1 MNKLFVIFII
11 SFACL
16 KSICQ
21 DARSVFKNNVQAT
34 GTIYVSTNQGT
45 FQGSGF
51 FVSSEYFITNY
62 HVIKNIISGYIKV
75 NQSDIKYNLLEI
87 IKIDAIH
94 DLAILKINGTHCCKI
109 YLSSTDVDIGQK
121 IFAIGSPRGLE
132 ASITEGIVSAIR
144 IIGPNDKLIQ
154 ISAAIAHGSSGGP
167 IFDENGK
174 VIAIAV
180 SGLEAS
186 YAQSTN
192 FAIPSTY
199 LIQDLSS
206 LIALDSKDI
215 VDPNTIKKDELPK
228 HAEENEYAELMEN
241 VLNSKT
247 YQVPFKYYT
256 YFYDLGANYFNSA
269 AQNNNKQNFY
279 KALQM
284 FKNSYQIGRYIY
296 ANKWGLSELDTQL
309 VLTMGKAALNAGK
322 KAETATYFK
331 KLADANIT
339 GTVNDKTSYQLPYQW
354 LSFYYKEAKD
364 DTSFLKYTALGKKY
378 FPKDDYYDAVMLDY
392 YRDKKDYD
400 ALFKKYDEIITAY
413 PDSVQYHFNYA
424 NEAFIYVYNSDAGT
438 KINNKEALLK
448 NVGAELQKVLAV
460 KPNDINTNWL
470 LGQYYYNSGIDIKE
484 QANAIRGT
492 KPEDVKKKADL
503 NAQAKDILNKAIP
516 YAENALTTLEN
527 NGYKKTDKS
536 KYKSIVNLMQR
547 IYTSLNQADKVK
559 IYQAKYDS
567 AEAKFVN

>member
-1 MNKLFVIFII
+1 MKKILLTGSLLIMLLGLF
-11 SFACL
+11 A
-16 KSICQ
+16 Q
-21 DARSVFKNNVQAT
+21 DAKK
-34 GTIYVSTNQGT
+34 
-45 FQGSGF
+45 
-51 FVSSEYFITNY
+51 
-62 HVIKNIISGYIKV
+62 IKSY
-75 NQSDIKYNLLEI
+75 L
-87 IKIDAIH
+87 DAKQF
-94 DLAILKINGTHCCKI
+94 DKAKAE
-109 YLSSTDVDIGQK
+109 VD
-121 IFAIGSPRGLE
+121 
-132 ASITEGIVSAIR
+132 
-144 IIGPNDKLIQ
+144 
-154 ISAAIAHGSSGGP
+154 AAISKNPADPLALYYKSKVYAALAADSQFKAKVPDAREQAFEAFKKAVDTDKDNKVFLALAQDQYKP
-167 IFDENGK
+167 IFDIYTG
-174 VIAIAV
+174 
-180 SGLEAS
+180 
-186 YAQSTN
+186 
-192 FAIPSTY
+192 
-199 LIQDLSS
+199 
-206 LIALDSKDI
+206 
-215 VDPNTIKKDELPK
+215 
-228 HAEENEYAELMEN
+228 
-241 VLNSKT
+241 
-247 YQVPFKYYT
+247 YY
-256 YFYDLGANYFNSA
+256 DAGAAAFNSGA
-269 AQNNNKQNFY
+269 ASGNKADFDQ
-279 KALQM
+279 ALTL
-284 FKNSYQIGRYIY
+284 FKNSDMVGRYIFSK
-296 ANKWGLSELDTQL
+296 KWALSELDTQL

-516 YAENALTTLEN
+516 YAEKALSTLE
-527 NGYKKTDKS
+527 GSDKKSDKS

>member
-354 LSFYYKEAKD
+354 LSYYYKENKD
-364 DTSFLKYTALGKKY
+364 DANFIKYSSMGKIF

-413 PDSVQYHFNYA
+413 PDSVQYHSNYA

-438 KINNKEALLK
+438 TINNRETLLK
-448 NVGAELQKVLAV
+448 NVGTELQKVLT
-460 KPNDINTNWL
+460 KRPNDVNTNWL
-470 LGQYYYNSGIDIKE
+470 LGQYYFNAAIDLKE
-484 QANAIRGT
+484 QANARGANFNT
-492 KPEDVKKKADL
+492 KVKDVFS
-503 NAQAKDILNKAIP
+503 KAIP
-516 YAENALTTLEN
+516 YADKALSILEESN
-527 NGYKKTDKS
+527 KKSDKS

-547 IYTSLNQADKVK
+547 IYASLNQPHKVK
-559 IYQAKYDS
+559 AYQAKYDS